1 MIKITLEV
9 ASNGVIKSIKD
20 DNLNGA
26 GEEMNLTSV
35 HEFSDGQLEKA
46 VLFLYELAEDLG
58 ISTGNKYEK
67 EVINITTRWGHK
79 YEPSIE
85 EISKKIETLE
95 EELAFWKSAL
105 DEHEV

>member
-1 MIKITLEV
+1 MIKIVLEI
-9 ASNGVIKSIKD
+9 ASNGVIKTIKD

-26 GEEMNLTSV
+26 GEEMNITSV
-35 HEFSDGQLEKA
+35 HEFDDNNLEKA

-67 EVINITTRWGHK
+67 EVISITTQWGHK

-95 EELAFWKSAL
+95 EEVTLWKSAL
-105 DEHEV
+105 SEHEI

>member
-1 MIKITLEV
+1 MIKVTLEI
-9 ASNGVIKSIKD
+9 ASNGVIKTIKD

-35 HEFSDGQLEKA
+35 HEFDDNQLEKA

-67 EVINITTRWGHK
+67 EVISITTRWGSK
-79 YEPSIE
+79 YEPTIE
-85 EISKKIETLE
+85 EISKKIQTLE
-95 EELAFWKSAL
+95 EELALWKSAL